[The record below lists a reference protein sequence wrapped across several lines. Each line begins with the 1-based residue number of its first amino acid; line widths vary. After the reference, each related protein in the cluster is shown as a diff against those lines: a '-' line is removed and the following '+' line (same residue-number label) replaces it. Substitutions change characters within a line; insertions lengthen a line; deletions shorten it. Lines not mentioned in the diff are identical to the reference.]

1 MNTTGLFRF
10 FGEFVSGEASA
21 LKKQWAEEAKVYADQ
36 QGFDTSIPD
45 NSAANAF
52 AHAYASAKAAERW
65 GYEAAWLA
73 GTIREYTPDPNDS
86 ASVADFVRKFF
97 EYKNDPANRN
107 MDLYNN
113 GKAFEW
119 GELPE
124 SELVPK
130 ITDSILD
137 GTLISNP
144 NDPRLWDADLWKSL
158 DVLWK
163 LLKENLWDEIV
174 KLNPELADFF
184 TRAQQWIFPRDPLTL
199 DLDGDGIETVA
210 VSSTNPILFD
220 HDGDGLKNATG
231 WIKPDDGLLVMDRN
245 GNGTIDNGTELFG
258 DSTNLYGGGKAADG
272 FAALAQEDT
281 NGDGKIGS
289 ADANF
294 AYLRVWRDLNQNGI
308 SESGELATLASLNIA
323 SIDIAKKNNSQ
334 PLPGGNEI
342 ADLGTYTKTDGSTG
356 TVGEVMKLADVNLAV
371 DTFHRQFPDS
381 VPLAAGVTALP
392 NMQGSGLVRDLWE
405 AMSQSAD
412 LKSLVAQFAG
422 ATTKAAQMAIM
433 DPVLGARPSARTTH
447 SC

>member
-1 MNTTGLFRF
+1 
-10 FGEFVSGEASA
+10 
-21 LKKQWAEEAKVYADQ
+21 
-36 QGFDTSIPD
+36 
-45 NSAANAF
+45 
-52 AHAYASAKAAERW
+52 
-65 GYEAAWLA
+65 
-73 GTIREYTPDPNDS
+73 
-86 ASVADFVRKFF
+86 
-97 EYKNDPANRN
+97 

-113 GKAFEW
+113 AYGINLA
-119 GELPE
+119 GLSDPELIAE
-124 SELVPK
+124 IAQAVRN
-130 ITDSILD
+130 
-137 GTLISNP
+137 GTLITSLL
-144 NDPRLWDADLWKSL
+144 DPRASGFEEQVVSYLVSFASW
-158 DVLWK
+158 
-163 LLKENLWDEIV
+163 
-174 KLNPELADFF
+174 LNGVFGPVGDFF
-184 TRAQQWIFPRDPLTL
+184 TRAQRWVRPRDPLTL
-199 DLDGDGIETVA
+199 DLDGDGLETVP

-231 WIKPDDGLLVMDRN
+231 WIKPDDGFLVMDRN

-281 NGDGKIGS
+281 NNDGKISS

-323 SIDIAKKNNSQ
+323 SIDVAKKNNSQ

-342 ADLGTYTKTDGSTG
+342 ADLGTYTRTDGSTG

-433 DPVLGARPSARTTH
+433 DQILGPWADTSGLTGEREARTTAGTAQRRQREH
-447 SC
+447 ATRQTAHEIGVSGRGNAGRSISCASRPSGKRRLPVDAARSRVGSPNRCRRRDFFACARAQVERGSFVRSQQGTA